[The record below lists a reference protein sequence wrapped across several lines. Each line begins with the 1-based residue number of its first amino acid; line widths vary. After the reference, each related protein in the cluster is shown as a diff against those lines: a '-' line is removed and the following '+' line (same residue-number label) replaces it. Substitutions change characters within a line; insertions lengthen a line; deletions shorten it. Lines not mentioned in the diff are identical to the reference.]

1 MVPVAAAPRSILQ
14 SGEGAWVRERGSE
27 SFFFPRFPSSVQNM
41 PALNPHEMTT
51 PLSIHPLPH
60 LAQPNSLLPS
70 YTAMPP
76 QVPFNGLPAL
86 EYSTSTGTS
95 VSYSKAYRYLAE
107 RFFFSFCLSHIH
119 PFLYL
124 DPILRDRILLPGNAG
139 RTSPLAEPESVG
151 KTFPP
156 FPCLRGHEYLGYV
169 PSSSLLRSCSINT
182 RFLTTT
188 GLGPKLGARSCHF
201 KFYPITT
208 VKSSVGPAFT
218 QPAMVNAEGRTRRR
232 PKRLFLTQACDSHS
246 VKICTRI

>member
-1 MVPVAAAPRSILQ
+1 MEGRMVPVAAAPRSILQ
-14 SGEGAWVRERGSE
+14 SGEDAWVRERGSE
-27 SFFFPRFPSSVQNM
+27 SFFFSCFPSSVQSM

-70 YTAMPP
+70 YTAMPSP
-76 QVPFNGLPAL
+76 KSLSTACRCS
-86 EYSTSTGTS
+86 STSTS
-95 VSYSKAYRYLAE
+95 ISYSKAYRYLAE
-107 RFFFSFCLSHIH
+107 GFFFLSIFV
-119 PFLYL
+119 PLSL
-124 DPILRDRILLPGNAG
+124 DPILRRILLPGNAG

-182 RFLTTT
+182 RFLTT

-201 KFYPITT
+201 KFYLITT

-218 QPAMVNAEGRTRRR
+218 QPSMVNAEGRTRRR

-246 VKICTRI
+246 VKFCARV